1 MIQHDEKHK
10 EVIVSNAK
18 MAFRLNYEHGILL
31 SDILHVH
38 SSKSWLAQPV
48 APFILT
54 ILGQDF
60 SAADFSVEAV
70 HVMKDLA
77 RECVSFD
84 LKSPAPWALTARV
97 SLLSQPEDSWILL
110 YQMGAKWPEDC
121 PQEVFMH
128 IPWFKQFGSANGKWY
143 LSSQPETRPDGTSV
157 MQLHDEFDLPICN
170 IAPDQKTGF
179 SMEFRDIDLFAN
191 AWNQMRNCDLLHTTR
206 EEQLKDNRLL
216 LRLQNEPVAD
226 VFEARFFALD
236 NGWCEAFDC
245 WRDRI
250 RAGMDLT
257 EYQRP
262 DLQWYRKVLYQHFT
276 FAYSR
281 EVFDYETQRFDANKL
296 LKAGLE
302 FGGYDSVLLWYQYP
316 RLGVDERKQWDFNR
330 DIPGGMAGMRS
341 FTQECHKQGVRVF
354 LPYKP
359 WDVRY
364 DETPASLVDN
374 IVEVVRET
382 EIDGIWF
389 DTMDSVPEGFR
400 EKIDAVR
407 PGVLFCT
414 EVHPALIKSIETI
427 TGHWDQ
433 FFDEVTMPHCYLLRY
448 LFPENNA
455 PITSRWKIGES
466 KDMLIDRAIFNG
478 TGFAIW
484 QDIFGAWLPFSADQR
499 GKLKRWKS
507 ILLEHFDTYFCSRP
521 IPLYPVQQHGLY
533 ANRFC
538 ADDGSEAIYSL
549 YNASEL
555 PIDGTLLVVEDSF
568 RSMRELWA
576 NSPLSDNNGVI
587 QGRIDPGQVMIICRK
602 N

>member
-1 MIQHDEKHK
+1 M
-10 EVIVSNAK
+10 
-18 MAFRLNYEHGILL
+18 
-31 SDILHVH
+31 
-38 SSKSWLAQPV
+38 
-48 APFILT
+48 
-54 ILGQDF
+54 
-60 SAADFSVEAV
+60 
-70 HVMKDLA
+70 
-77 RECVSFD
+77 
-84 LKSPAPWALTARV
+84 
-97 SLLSQPEDSWILL
+97 
-110 YQMGAKWPEDC
+110 
-121 PQEVFMH
+121 
-128 IPWFKQFGSANGKWY
+128 
-143 LSSQPETRPDGTSV
+143 
-157 MQLHDEFDLPICN
+157 
-170 IAPDQKTGF
+170 
-179 SMEFRDIDLFAN
+179 
-191 AWNQMRNCDLLHTTR
+191 
-206 EEQLKDNRLL
+206 
-216 LRLQNEPVAD
+216 
-226 VFEARFFALD
+226 
-236 NGWCEAFDC
+236 
-245 WRDRI
+245 
-250 RAGMDLT
+250 
-257 EYQRP
+257 
-262 DLQWYRKVLYQHFT
+262 
-276 FAYSR
+276 
-281 EVFDYETQRFDANKL
+281 
-296 LKAGLE
+296 
-302 FGGYDSVLLWYQYP
+302 
-316 RLGVDERKQWDFNR
+316 
-330 DIPGGMAGMRS
+330 
-341 FTQECHKQGVRVF
+341 
-354 LPYKP
+354 
-359 WDVRY
+359 
-364 DETPASLVDN
+364 PASLVDN